1 MNNDGNDVFRAGRS
15 RGCMLGG
22 RQAAWRNPWTGSL
35 VLPGAPIQPPPP
47 MLDLV
52 PDAEITPPMLE
63 PARRSRDGSQDCS
76 LQQRRLCRDAT
87 QDHDIWLL
95 FTINTYLMPEP
106 PICPSLCPRVW
117 ENLVSLDW
125 FRPPAKCL
133 DLMRVGN
140 PDKCSIIRGNRK
152 TRWISAE
159 DLLCVNTKIY
169 QVPTKERG
177 GEAFLFLFSFETFS
191 FCSSIVISMLGW
203 WSFLLGEDIK

>member
-1 MNNDGNDVFRAGRS
+1 MTDDQQVVWTKMAMMATMMNNDGNDVFRAGRS

-35 VLPGAPIQPPPP
+35 VLPGAPIQPPP

-95 FTINTYLMPEP
+95 FTINTYLMPDP

-117 ENLVSLDW
+117 ENLVSPDW
-125 FRPPAKCL
+125 FRPSRQMFRSHESRQSGQMFNHSGK
-133 DLMRVGN
+133 
-140 PDKCSIIRGNRK
+140 
-152 TRWISAE
+152 
-159 DLLCVNTKIY
+159 
-169 QVPTKERG
+169 
-177 GEAFLFLFSFETFS
+177 
-191 FCSSIVISMLGW
+191 
-203 WSFLLGEDIK
+203 